1 MARRSTAR
9 SLAGA
14 LCALTMLLQF
24 GMTAHSAAMTPEE
37 PGEQAARSA
46 AETAGGGGTLK
57 I

>member
-37 PGEQAARSA
+37 PGEQAAQSA
-46 AETAGGGGTLK
+46 AETAGGGTLK